1 MPVTV
6 PPPARF
12 AVHNLIVAQSP
23 SRAAEKRTK
32 DLAQACE
39 LMGIL
44 EQSNPWSLRD
54 ALDGARS
61 RGTKWRQAVD
71 RSLAEVGLA

>member
-1 MPVTV
+1 MRRIP
-6 PPPARF
+6 
-12 AVHNLIVAQSP
+12 LIAQSP
-23 SRAAEKRTK
+23 SRPAEKRAK
-32 DLAQACE
+32 DLAQARE

-44 EQSNPWSLRD
+44 EQSNPWSVRD

-71 RSLAEVGLA
+71 RSLAELGLA